1 MTLKLLIGVSFIL
14 AAQAHATGIL
24 RVNGQPGEGQPS
36 KVFLMKCDTDAA
48 GKLVK
53 YTCGKQG
60 DYWRLSEGV
69 LNQDIPLSSGSYAM
83 SYDNDGGN
91 SLVKI
96 KDGETTTV
104 HLEQVDFPTGAKPA
118 DIRVILDLTDAQ
130 EVGNYLSSMYS
141 IDVMEQYNYERP
153 RAPKTPENEAFFA
166 AMENAQ
172 KPADLFNVVVKFDA
186 NGIPSFWNLWH
197 GFVKPTGG
205 CATACLWA
213 GEHGHFVAVLPG
225 SVYSV
230 VDWSRGPD
238 SPVYHHGVHSRPQ

>member
-1 MTLKLLIGVSFIL
+1 Q
-14 AAQAHATGIL
+14 AEAHATGIL
-24 RVNGQPGEGQPS
+24 RVNGQPGNLQPS

-53 YTCGKQG
+53 YTCGKHG

-69 LNQDIPLSSGSYAM
+69 LNQDTPLAEGTYAL
-83 SYDNDGGN
+83 SYDNDGSN

-96 KDGETTTV
+96 KEGETTTV
-104 HLEQVDFPTGAKPA
+104 QLEQVDFPADAKPA
-118 DIRVILDLTDAQ
+118 DIRVILDLTDPQ
-130 EVGNYLSSMYS
+130 EVAHYLSSMYA

-153 RAPKTPENEAFFA
+153 SAPKTPENEAFFTV
-166 AMENAQ
+166 MENAQ
-172 KPADLFNVVVKFDA
+172 GAEDLLNVAVRFDA
-186 NGIPSFWNLWH
+186 NGIPAFWNLWH
-197 GFVKPTGG
+197 GFVKSTGS

-213 GEHGHFVAVLPG
+213 GETGHFVAVLPG

-230 VDWSRGPD
+230 IDWSKGSD